1 MVLGISIHS
10 VISNICFSASKLCLT
25 LYDPMDCSMPAFPV
39 LYYLPEFAQTH
50 VHWVGDAIQLSHSLS
65 PPFSSCPQSLP
76 ALGSFPK
83 SWLFT
88 SGGQSIGTSASVL
101 PMNIQ
106 GWFPLGLTRSISLL
120 SKGLSRVFSNPR
132 FESINASA
140 LSLLW
145 RRKWQPTPVFLPE
158 KPWEGQEAEIPTWA
172 V

>member
-10 VISNICFSASKLCLT
+10 VISNICFSASELCLT

-88 SGGQSIGTSASVL
+88 SGGQNTAASASATVL

-106 GWFPLGLTRSISLL
+106 GWFLLGLTGLISLL
-120 SKGLSRVFSNPR
+120 SKGLSRVFSSTTSWKHQFFSTQP
-132 FESINASA
+132 
-140 LSLLW
+140 SLWYNSHICTWL
-145 RRKWQPTPVFLPE
+145 LE
-158 KPWEGQEAEIPTWA
+158 KP
-172 V
+172 

>member
-88 SGGQSIGTSASVL
+88 SGGQNTAASASATVL

-106 GWFPLGLTRSISLL
+106 GWFLLGLTGLISLL
-120 SKGLSRVFSNPR
+120 SKGLSRVFSISA
-132 FESINASA
+132 FENINTNMYEM
-140 LSLLW
+140 LGFYV
-145 RRKWQPTPVFLPE
+145 TFF
-158 KPWEGQEAEIPTWA
+158 
-172 V
+172 